1 MPLSHRSA
9 GEGRGGAVS
18 YNITKLTHHSTTT
31 VQRYR
36 RYDFKTHERMCYQRL
51 GRVSQASA
59 KLLPLYFVFIPV
71 CVRVCAHK
79 KMAFRLI

>member
-1 MPLSHRSA
+1 
-9 GEGRGGAVS
+9 
-18 YNITKLTHHSTTT
+18 
-31 VQRYR
+31 
-36 RYDFKTHERMCYQRL
+36 MCYQRL

-79 KMAFRLI
+79 KMAFRLIQILLNEYALPGGGQVMTRMLKSVAKKMKLKEFSSKIVIYWP